1 MAPRTNLKS
10 ALAVAGIC
18 GLIALAAYP
27 IVIVPLQDR
36 STREAPAGGFSKGS
50 MWSSVDAAARS
61 KQHNVCNSSS
71 GTAAAAAALARQ
83 LSGKQ
88 QVQAARWVAT
98 AAGGSPEQLAA
109 ALSKARRMAGPVG
122 LLAGVFGSIVGVGGG
137 VVIVPAIVSACK
149 TIPQRVVSG
158 TSLAAVL
165 ATALSSAYTYS
176 SAGCVELGA
185 AALISPAAML
195 TAPFGA
201 RLTSRLDCAALRR
214 ILGYFLLAAA
224 PLVPLKAYLLHAA
237 EAEGGSQGSTR
248 AGQAEADV
256 SNSGSSDGGGGSG
269 RTRVEAQNSP
279 GSSEGPA
286 AALEGLTFPGP
297 ATAAALLATGAVAG
311 VASGLLG
318 VGGGLIVT
326 PLLALTMPYPQST
339 VLGTSLLSMI
349 PPASA
354 ALAQHHRQG
363 NVDWRMAATLAVG
376 TAIGSVAGSSAA
388 VHAPPGWL
396 ELAFCLCMAFLGRK
410 TLATAK

>member
-1 MAPRTNLKS
+1 MLG
-10 ALAVAGIC
+10 ALGQLARKRA
-18 GLIALAAYP
+18 ALAAQLP
-27 IVIVPLQDR
+27 
-36 STREAPAGGFSKGS
+36 PAGFAAELGQCGIR
-50 MWSSVDAAARS
+50 SSLSSAGAAGP
-61 KQHNVCNSSS
+61 CSSS
-71 GTAAAAAALARQ
+71 SRVVTAAAVAKQ
-83 LSGKQ
+83 L
-88 QVQAARWVAT
+88 QAARWVAT
-98 AAGGSPEQLAA
+98 AGGAGQQDA

-122 LLAGVFGSIVGVGGG
+122 LLAGLFGSIVGVGGG
-137 VVIVPAIVSACK
+137 VIIVPTIVSACK

-165 ATALSSAYTYS
+165 ATAVSSAYTYS
-176 SAGCVELGA
+176 AAGCVELGA

-214 ILGYFLLAAA
+214 TLGLFLLAAA
-224 PLVPLKAYLLHAA
+224 PLVPFKAYLLHSAESGAGSHASSQEGGAAA
-237 EAEGGSQGSTR
+237 EAGDSSSCADGDDVIASTSGVAAPEGQRST
-248 AGQAEADV
+248 
-256 SNSGSSDGGGGSG
+256 GGLAS
-269 RTRVEAQNSP
+269 
-279 GSSEGPA
+279 
-286 AALEGLTFPGP
+286 ALQELSFPGP
-297 ATAAALLATGAVAG
+297 AKAAALVATGAVAG

-354 ALAQHHRQG
+354 ALAQHHRLG

-376 TAIGSVAGSSAA
+376 TAIGSVAGSGAA
-388 VHAPPGWL
+388 VQAPPGYL
-396 ELAFCLCMAFLGRK
+396 EVAFCLGMAFLGRK

>member
-1 MAPRTNLKS
+1 MLA
-10 ALAVAGIC
+10 ALGQLARRRA
-18 GLIALAAYP
+18 ALAAQLSP
-27 IVIVPLQDR
+27 ADVAGAFGQFR
-36 STREAPAGGFSKGS
+36 TRTSLGS
-50 MWSSVDAAARS
+50 ASSVVSSTCSPSSQAVAAAS
-61 KQHNVCNSSS
+61 
-71 GTAAAAAALARQ
+71 AARLLSRAQQ
-83 LSGKQ
+83 L
-88 QVQAARWVAT
+88 QAARWVAT
-98 AAGGSPEQLAA
+98 AGGAGQQDA

-137 VVIVPAIVSACK
+137 VIIVPTIVSACK

-165 ATALSSAYTYS
+165 ATAISSAYTYS
-176 SAGCVELGA
+176 SAGCVDLGA

-201 RLTSRLDCAALRR
+201 RLTSRLDCTALRR

-224 PLVPLKAYLLHAA
+224 PLVPLKAYLLHAEA
-237 EAEGGSQGSTR
+237 EAGSKASIQT
-248 AGQAEADV
+248 GQAAAEPSSS
-256 SNSGSSDGGGGSG
+256 SNGNGSGGSG
-269 RTRVEAQNSP
+269 S
-279 GSSEGPA
+279 GSGSKATSDGA
-286 AALEGLTFPGP
+286 GTSGGLASALDALTFPGP
-297 ATAAALLATGAVAG
+297 AKAAALVATGAVAG

-326 PLLALTMPYPQST
+326 PLLALTMPFSQTT

-354 ALAQHHRQG
+354 ALAQHHRLG
-363 NVDWRMAATLAVG
+363 NVDWRMASTLAVG

-388 VHAPPGWL
+388 VQAPPGYL
-396 ELAFCLCMAFLGRK
+396 ELAFCLGMAFLGRK